1 MSKLYKCE
9 KCLREF
15 VRKQHLIQHYSRKIP
30 CVNPPNHIIYYKDI
44 FPHAIRS
51 GNIIV
56 NKILPTEQLQVENP
70 AEVRAESIPEPK
82 AESIPEPT
90 AESLPETKAEPIPD
104 PKAETIKKVQENM
117 QPHLTQESIK
127 NNRQPN
133 LDSKKHHNKTVKA
146 NLKNVK
152 RALEKINEYDEL
164 YKRVMKYFD
173 SEQIKLALQEENI
186 TNPVN
191 PNITLV
197 ELRGLYKKFQNQ
209 IENEYYKIRILD

>member
-1 MSKLYKCE
+1 MP
-9 KCLREF
+9 
-15 VRKQHLIQHYSRKIP
+15 QP
-30 CVNPPNHIIYYKDI
+30 
-44 FPHAIRS
+44 A
-51 GNIIV
+51 
-56 NKILPTEQLQVENP
+56 VENL
-70 AEVRAESIPEPK
+70 PEPK
-82 AESIPEPT
+82 AEIKHPIE
-90 AESLPETKAEPIPD
+90 KAL
-104 PKAETIKKVQENM
+104 ENI
-117 QPHLTQESIK
+117 QPNLAQESIK

-133 LDSKKHHNKTVKA
+133 LDSNAKKHHNKTVKA

-152 RALEKINEYDEL
+152 RVLVKINEYDEL